1 VITITCEIKKTLVQ
15 SLQEDDSSDV
25 SLAFRLYLTVNN
37 PETTS
42 ISILPLFIFVAELR
56 VIYLLNNNL
65 YLSDG
70 IPHHTLHIFH

>member
-1 VITITCEIKKTLVQ
+1 MYYQVVNKKNPLLVITITCEIKKTLVQ

-56 VIYLLNNNL
+56 VIYL
-65 YLSDG
+65 
-70 IPHHTLHIFH
+70 FK